1 VAAMMLL
8 IAMVFGLAVLP
19 QMWVRRTLQQH
30 SQERPDFPGTGG
42 EFARHLL
49 DEMRLSHVR
58 VEETTLGDHY
68 DPETKTVR
76 LLPNHFNGRSLAAVV
91 IAAHETG
98 HAMQDATGYQPL
110 QARTRLAK
118 QAMQMEKV
126 GAVVM
131 LAAPIVLAIAK
142 APHLIVVEVCCGVLI
157 FALALVLHAVTLPV
171 EFDAS
176 FRRALPVLRAGN
188 YIKREDM
195 GAAKKILRAAAFTY
209 VAAAA
214 MSVLDVMRWLR
225 LLRL

>member
-1 VAAMMLL
+1 MAAMMFLL
-8 IAMVFGLAVLP
+8 VLVFGLAVLP
-19 QMWVRRTLQQH
+19 QMWVRKTIEKH
-30 SQERPDFPGTGG
+30 SRERPDFPGTGG
-42 EFARHLL
+42 EFARHIL
-49 DEMRLSHVR
+49 DEMQMRHVR
-58 VEETTLGDHY
+58 VEQTTLGDHY

-110 QARTRLAK
+110 QARTRIAK
-118 QAMQMEKV
+118 QALQMEKV

-142 APHLIVVEVCCGVLI
+142 APHLIVIEVCCGVLI
-157 FALALVLHAVTLPV
+157 FALSMVLHAVTLPV

-188 YIKREDM
+188 YINKKDM
-195 GAAKKILRAAAFTY
+195 PAAKQILRAAAFTY
-209 VAAAA
+209 VAAAG

-225 LLRL
+225 VLRF